1 MGNHIFDNLKTSK
14 CSPPSTS
21 TSFPTLPHT
30 TFPTPPSR
38 NSMPARQSS
47 PPRTPKST
55 RSTLTLPTLSPLD
68 TTNSPPGPQTRCRD
82 SMVSRHGLD
91 KLSMLRTTPHSPT
104 KLTGSPRVPLPQ
116 SRTRD
121 LADHAGPSHPLD
133 AWKVLG
139 SSRPEL
145 SSPSPSRSLS
155 TVTTTDPRDAMV
167 APWRVPSTGMRPTNP
182 NWSPSTPT
190 LPRTEPAKN
199 PHTLDS
205 STALATRPSPLTP
218 HLHF

>member
-1 MGNHIFDNLKTSK
+1 MG
-14 CSPPSTS
+14 
-21 TSFPTLPHT
+21 
-30 TFPTPPSR
+30 
-38 NSMPARQSS
+38 
-47 PPRTPKST
+47 
-55 RSTLTLPTLSPLD
+55 
-68 TTNSPPGPQTRCRD
+68 
-82 SMVSRHGLD
+82 
-91 KLSMLRTTPHSPT
+91 
-104 KLTGSPRVPLPQ
+104 KLTGSLRVPLPQ

-155 TVTTTDPRDAMV
+155 TVATTDPWDAMV

-182 NWSPSTPT
+182 NWSPTTPT

-218 HLHF
+218 HLHSMPPSRLAQPPLLSRLTRWSSRCTPAVSSTAQSAEPTLTTVSSLSDTELRTDKTTTWLRTHGVHHGATRATSRSPAMVMVKASAESRWPPSALPFEALSI